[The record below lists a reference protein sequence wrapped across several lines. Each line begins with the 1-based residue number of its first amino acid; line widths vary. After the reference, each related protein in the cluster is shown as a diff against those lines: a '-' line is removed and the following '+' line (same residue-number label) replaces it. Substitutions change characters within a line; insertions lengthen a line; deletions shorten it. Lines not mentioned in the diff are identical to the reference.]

1 MCSFAVVKKRD
12 GLGKVDRGAQC
23 EQRNI
28 HGLQTPPG
36 SGKFLFFSSLLSL
49 YIYIHIYIPIYWLL
63 FILVLSLYSAF
74 IYRLRLSSLY
84 IPALDSSAIARTAGC
99 GWADDA
105 ILFAKK
111 KKRRG
116 SLQFCSDSCEVLS
129 AAKRE
134 NATANRSFVRTSAS
148 TLPLSTGE
156 HDNAIRRFL
165 SIYIFIIISV
175 YLCLSIYLARF

>member
-1 MCSFAVVKKRD
+1 MDWERSTEERSASSEISTDYR
-12 GLGKVDRGAQC
+12 LPPDR
-23 EQRNI
+23 
-28 HGLQTPPG
+28 

-156 HDNAIRRFL
+156 HDNAIDPSFL
-165 SIYIFIIISV
+165 IYLYIYYYICLPLLV
-175 YLCLSIYLARF
+175 YLPCALLDRQA